1 MVQINSDRVAVE
13 DLGRMGFA
21 LAMQLLRHHEDAADV
36 VQDCLQRLLKK
47 PRLYDAKRGQLRGFF
62 LKVVRN
68 RCLDVLRQRRW
79 GQVSADELPQV
90 ADSSAPRP
98 DQAVEQREML
108 ALLRL
113 ELDVL
118 PTEQREV
125 ILLRDFHNL
134 SYAEI
139 SEVLS
144 IPAGTVMS
152 RLHRARAELGRRM
165 QRFR

>member
-1 MVQINSDRVAVE
+1 
-13 DLGRMGFA
+13 
-21 LAMQLLRHHEDAADV
+21 MQLLQHHEDAADV

-47 PRLYDAKRGQLRGFF
+47 PRMYDAQRGPLRGFF

-68 RCLDVLRQRRW
+68 RCLDVLRQRRRGP

-90 ADSSAPRP
+90 PDSAAPRP
-98 DQAVEQREML
+98 DQVVEQREML

-113 ELDVL
+113 ELDGL
-118 PTEQREV
+118 PDEQREI

-165 QRFR
+165 QRYR

>member
-1 MVQINSDRVAVE
+1 M
-13 DLGRMGFA
+13 
-21 LAMQLLRHHEDAADV
+21 
-36 VQDCLQRLLKK
+36 QDCLQRLLKK
-47 PRLYDAKRGQLRGFF
+47 PRLYDAKRGPLRGFF

-68 RCLDVLRQRRW
+68 RCLDVLRQRRRR
-79 GQVSADELPQV
+79 QASADELPQL
-90 ADSSAPRP
+90 ADSSTPQP

-113 ELDVL
+113 ELDSL
-118 PTEQREV
+118 PAQQREI
-125 ILLRDFHNL
+125 ILLRDFHEL

-144 IPAGTVMS
+144 IRAGTVMS

-165 QRFR
+165 QRYR